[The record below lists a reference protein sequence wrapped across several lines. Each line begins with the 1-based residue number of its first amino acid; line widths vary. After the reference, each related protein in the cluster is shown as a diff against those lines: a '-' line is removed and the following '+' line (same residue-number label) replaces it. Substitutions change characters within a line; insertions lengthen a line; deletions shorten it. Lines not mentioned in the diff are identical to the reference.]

1 MITPDESIINISTKI
16 QYIEGSNQTIV
27 KPKIVESLEKY
38 FIELRKK
45 WENEE
50 TTIVRISQIESIIL
64 NTDGVLDISD
74 TLINEQS
81 SNIQITN
88 NIAVLGE
95 VSIL

>member
-16 QYIEGSNQTIV
+16 QYIEGSNETIV

-38 FIELRKK
+38 FIELRKI